1 MPPKGRSTKATVDVT
16 LPDDLSTEPIVT
28 NAPADG
34 ETGEKASS
42 NAVSTL
48 SDKIAVT
55 TPAMTT
61 AADAVPGSSGLT
73 VEEKS
78 QTNQVSVAS
87 VEEFLEDDLDEDLEI
102 DIAKEEAF
110 RLRFTANLLIPM
122 VLSQEIKAIIAAVRL
137 LMTKVWS
144 SSLTENA
151 GVTANIQEMT
161 PGYTIKFISQHTENA
176 SYLKEKATNPFA
188 VEVLFRHVP
197 ANIVSDVLKDP
208 LVRFKMKL
216 RKQTAFKEGFAF
228 HRMAHPLTGADTDV
242 IKGLVV
248 QHPGDRNREEW
259 ICTQVCCG
267 KAKGKTL
274 MAVADHI
281 VSTTHL
287 LNPEKLGTA
296 TKVSL
301 DKANLAN
308 LKKEYG
314 A

>member
-161 PGYTIKFISQHTENA
+161 PGYTA
-176 SYLKEKATNPFA
+176 SLRTS
-188 VEVLFRHVP
+188 VLVTP
-197 ANIVSDVLKDP
+197 ILKDP
-208 LVRFKMKL
+208 
-216 RKQTAFKEGFAF
+216 AIA
-228 HRMAHPLTGADTDV
+228 LTSTGS
-242 IKGLVV
+242 
-248 QHPGDRNREEW
+248 NREEW